1 MFPRRLQHFFI
12 AVLEGFGRSR
22 HADSSHHFN
31 ESILDAFSRTNDS
44 MVHIK
49 RFSLENLSDPKS
61 KNPWDVRFF
70 FPGGPIR
77 PKKNLRT
84 NNNFCK
90 HDPGRIYSYVSF
102 HGLLFFLTP

>member
-1 MFPRRLQHFFI
+1 MVIPSRERYPTSGSSENQGLKSAGVLVGDMFPRRLQHFFI
-12 AVLEGFGRSR
+12 AVSEGFGRSR

-61 KNPWDVRFF
+61 KSPWDVRVFF
-70 FPGGPIR
+70 SRR
-77 PKKNLRT
+77 P
-84 NNNFCK
+84 
-90 HDPGRIYSYVSF
+90 DPPEEEF
-102 HGLLFFLTP
+102 